1 VTTRYRRHPNVRVTS
16 LDDEGVALH
25 LDTHKYFT
33 LNVTGLT
40 LLQALTEPRTIEDL
54 AAALR
59 AQYTVSE
66 ADALRTARAFVD
78 QCVERG
84 VVVPAEEP

>member
-1 VTTRYRRHPNVRVTS
+1 VTTRYRRHPSVRVTG

-40 LLQALTEPRTIEDL
+40 LLEAMAEPRSIEELGAALLAQYDVTEP
-54 AAALR
+54 
-59 AQYTVSE
+59 
-66 ADALRTARAFVD
+66 DAVRTARAFVE
-78 QCVERG
+78 QCVARG
-84 VVVPAEEP
+84 VVVAAD